1 MGLFDTVALLISI
14 VPGILF
20 AAAMLLSQVH
30 FCHVLQLEGYVN
42 RGFLKWLRSNI
53 LKSFGFPVI
62 IFILVFLIEFLNR
75 TGVWAF
81 LLTNEGFIVSIAALI
96 ACAAALFVYASRI
109 RFKQAKKP
117 LVYTARIKR
126 LFICI
131 IVVFAVLYILF
142 EVSFGLSAGFLV
154 ILIPLLTP
162 LCNLL
167 MRPAEK
173 AVQRHFFNDAKE
185 KLALRRD
192 IIKVGI
198 TGSYGKTSTKFILGT
213 ILSQKYKTLVPPS
226 SFNTPM
232 GLTRV
237 IREQLTDDHEV
248 FIAEMGAR
256 HVGDIAE
263 LCNLVHPQYAILTSV
278 GPQHL
283 ETFFSIENVM
293 KGKFELIEGLP
304 EDGIAVFNGDNEYCR
319 QLYAQTQN
327 KKILYAMEPGEEVHI
342 WVENSKASPDGSEF
356 EAVFQDGSRFA
367 CKTKL
372 LGRHNILNILGG
384 IAMATV
390 LNLSREEI
398 VQGVSLVEPVEHRLQ
413 ILPTGNGVTVIDDAF
428 NSNPEGSASAIEVIS
443 QFPGRKIVVTPG
455 MVELGE
461 KEDIENYKFGKIMS
475 GVCDYVFLV
484 GPKHTKPIYNGL
496 SDGGFPAENIFVA
509 KTLDEASAM
518 MGGMLQVGDV
528 VLFENDL
535 PDNYNE

>member
-1 MGLFDTVALLISI
+1 MGLLDTVALLISM

-20 AAAMLLSQVH
+20 AAAILLSQIH
-30 FCHVLQLEGYVN
+30 YCHVLQLEGYVN
-42 RGFLKWLRSNI
+42 RSFFKWLRSNL
-53 LKSFGFPVI
+53 LKSFGFPAI
-62 IFILVFLIEFLNR
+62 IFVIVFLVELLNR
-75 TGVWAF
+75 TGFWPF
-81 LLTNEGFIVSIAALI
+81 LFTYEGTVASIVVLI
-96 ACAAALFVYASRI
+96 ACAALLFVYASRI

-126 LFICI
+126 LFLCI
-131 IVVFAVLYILF
+131 IVVFAVLYVVF
-142 EVSFGLSAGFLV
+142 EVTLGLNAGLLV
-154 ILIPLLTP
+154 LLIPLLSP

-167 MRPAEK
+167 LKPAEK
-173 AVQRHFFNDAKE
+173 AVQRYFFNDAKE

-237 IREQLTDDHEV
+237 IREQMTDEHEV

-263 LCNLVHPQYAILTSV
+263 LCDLVHPQYAILTSV

-304 EDGIAVFNGDNEYCR
+304 ADGIAVFNGENEYVR
-319 QLYAQTQN
+319 QLYAKTKN
-327 KKILYAMEPGEEVHI
+327 KKIMYALKPGEEVEI
-342 WVENSKASPDGSEF
+342 WVENIKASPEGSEF
-356 EAVFQDGSRFA
+356 EVVYRDGSRFV

-384 IAMATV
+384 IAMAAV
-390 LNLSREEI
+390 LNLSRDEI
-398 VQGVSLVEPVEHRLQ
+398 VRGVSLVEPVEHRLQ

-428 NSNPEGSASAIEVIS
+428 NSNPEGSASAVEVIS

-461 KEDIENYKFGKIMS
+461 KEEAENYKFGKIMS
-475 GVCDYVFLV
+475 SVCDYVFLI

-496 SDGGFPAENIFVA
+496 ADGGFPIQNIFVA
-509 KTLDEASAM
+509 RTLDEASAM
-518 MGGMLQVGDV
+518 MGGMLQAGDV

>member
-1 MGLFDTVALLISI
+1 MGLLDTIALLISI

-20 AAAMLLSQVH
+20 AAAILLSQVH
-30 FCHVLQLEGYVN
+30 YCHVLQLEGYAG
-42 RGFLKWLRSNI
+42 RGFFKWLRSNI
-53 LKSFGFPVI
+53 LKSFGLPI
-62 IFILVFLIEFLNR
+62 IVFIIVFLVELLNR
-75 TGVWAF
+75 TGIWPL
-81 LLTNEGFIVSIAALI
+81 LLTIEGTIASIIVLI
-96 ACAAALFVYASRI
+96 ACAAVLFVYASRI

-126 LFICI
+126 LFICM
-131 IVVFAVLYILF
+131 VAVFAVFYIVF
-142 EVSFGLSAGFLV
+142 EVAFQMSAGFLV
-154 ILIPLLTP
+154 ILIPLLAP

-173 AVQRHFFNDAKE
+173 AVQRYYFNDAKE
-185 KLALRRD
+185 KLALRKD

-237 IREQLTDDHEV
+237 IREQLTDEHQV

-304 EDGIAVFNGDNEYCR
+304 EDGVAVFNGDNEYVR
-319 QLYAQTQN
+319 QLYQKTKN
-327 KKILYAMEPGEEVHI
+327 KKILYALEPGENVEI
-342 WVENSKASPDGSEF
+342 WVENIKPSQEGSEF
-356 EAVFQDGSRFA
+356 EVVYRDGRRFA

-384 IAMATV
+384 IAMAAA
-390 LNLSREEI
+390 LNLSQEEI
-398 VQGVSLVEPVEHRLQ
+398 VRGVSLVEPVEHRLQ

-484 GPKHTKPIYNGL
+484 GPRHTRPIYNGL
-496 SDGGFPAENIFVA
+496 ADSGFPIGNIFVA
-509 KTLDEASAM
+509 KSLDEASAM
-518 MGGMLQVGDV
+518 MGGMLQAGDV